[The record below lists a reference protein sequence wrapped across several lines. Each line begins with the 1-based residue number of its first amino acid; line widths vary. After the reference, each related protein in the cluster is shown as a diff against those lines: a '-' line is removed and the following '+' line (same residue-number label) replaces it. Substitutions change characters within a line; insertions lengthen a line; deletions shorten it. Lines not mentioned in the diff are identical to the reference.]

1 MVVKKRRR
9 KFYPYNSKQAIA
21 YRNTAEG
28 QDREYRPGGRESS
41 LYRSQVPQKAR
52 DSQDQYE
59 ANQAEAGFLRKQKQ
73 PTDTYGKQA
82 MERRLKQLSSRT
94 PITDSENRM
103 KQANAEVRRASAATA
118 VDNKRMIAESER
130 KYGRIKSNTSN
141 ASREDRQRRISKAIT
156 DSTRPGSDKPN
167 SNVSRAK
174 GDFKYWAY
182 GGPSDDRAQAKRALA
197 VRRLKGKRP
206 IKPGER

>member
-1 MVVKKRRR
+1 MALKRRR
-9 KFYPYNSKQAIA
+9 RRFAPYNSKQAIA

-59 ANQAEAGFLRKQKQ
+59 ANQAEAGFLRKEKP
-73 PTDTYGKQA
+73 PTDKYAKQA
-82 MERRLKQLSSRT
+82 LERRLKELSSRT

-130 KYGRIKSNTSN
+130 KYGGSNKSTPSHKVSPP
-141 ASREDRQRRISKAIT
+141 SRSKMNQISQNFYNQAMK
-156 DSTRPGSDKPN
+156 
-167 SNVSRAK
+167 SRAETTATK
-174 GDFKYWAY
+174 
-182 GGPSDDRAQAKRALA
+182 
-197 VRRLKGKRP
+197 VRQLKGKRP